1 MTSKTS
7 SRFRILPVGLTAALI
22 ASCAHSQSAANMG
35 QPVPPRAESLAQMLA
50 GRVSGVDVA
59 ALPTGGISIR
69 ISGPR
74 SFFMSSEPLY
84 VVDDVVVQPGP
95 NGMLSWL
102 NPEDIESIAVLKYE
116 TDTAVYGVRGG
127 NGVIKIKTKG
137 AH

>member
-1 MTSKTS
+1 MTS

-22 ASCAHSQSAANMG
+22 ASCAHSQSAATAA
-35 QPVPPRAESLAQMLA
+35 QPIPPRAEALAQLLA

-59 ALPTGGISIR
+59 TVAGGGISVR

-95 NGMLSWL
+95 NGMLAWL
-102 NPEDIESIAVLKYE
+102 SPPDIASIRVLKYE
-116 TDTAVYGVRGG
+116 TDTAIYGVRGA
-127 NGVIKIKTKG
+127 NGVVIIKTKG

>member
-1 MTSKTS
+1 
-7 SRFRILPVGLTAALI
+7 
-22 ASCAHSQSAANMG
+22 
-35 QPVPPRAESLAQMLA
+35 MLA

-59 ALPTGGISIR
+59 AVSGGGISVR

-95 NGMLSWL
+95 NGMLAWL
-102 NPEDIESIAVLKYE
+102 NPEDIESIEVLKYE

-137 AH
+137 AR

>member
-1 MTSKTS
+1 MTST
-7 SRFRILPVGLTAALI
+7 RFRILPVGLIAGLI
-22 ASCAHSQSAANMG
+22 ASCAHSQSSVTAA
-35 QPVPPRAESLAQMLA
+35 QPLPPRAESLAQMLA

-59 ALPTGGISIR
+59 AVSGGGISVR

-95 NGMLSWL
+95 NGMLAWL
-102 NPEDIESIAVLKYE
+102 NPEDIESIEVLKYE

-137 AH
+137 AR